1 MKLPFQLKSFSHGIH
16 PSDHKGGTEHLV
28 VEHMPFC
35 RYFVLP
41 LGQGGKPSKP
51 VVAVGRTV
59 RRGETLA
66 EADGFVSTALH
77 SPVDG
82 RVVDIG
88 RRRHPN
94 GEMVPCVEIEAD
106 PFSPQLVHTHETV
119 DPDPLDVD
127 QFVAHVQKGGIVG
140 LGGAAFPAHVKYK
153 TPAEKPVKHF
163 VLNGCECEP
172 YLTCDHRTMVERPAE
187 VLRGARIVA
196 RKLGAQDIHIGVEHN
211 KLDAVAALR
220 SKILP
225 NEPIPIHV
233 TPLQVKYPQ
242 GAEKMLIKALFGL
255 EVPAGKLPLDI
266 GAVVNN
272 VGTMVA
278 LSDWFDRGI
287 PLIERVVTVS
297 GPGVRRMAN
306 VLVPIGTP
314 VRELLAHCGGTVP
327 DTKEMV
333 MGGPMM
339 GSSLA
344 SIDVPVL
351 KGTSGVL
358 AFTAAE
364 TARDNE
370 FSCLKCGRCLD
381 ACANFLNP
389 SVLARLARAGELKTL
404 ESNFVMDCMEC
415 GACSFSCPSNIPIVQ
430 LIRVAKSAIRD
441 DKRKGGPKA

>member
-1 MKLPFQLKSFSHGIH
+1 MTTSGHKSFRHGVH
-16 PSDHKGGTEHLV
+16 PSDHKQPTEHLAI
-28 VEHMPFC
+28 EHMPFVR
-35 RYFVLP
+35 RYTLP
-41 LGQGGKPSKP
+41 LGQGGKPSRP
-51 VVAVGRTV
+51 LVRVGESV
-59 RRGETLA
+59 HRGQPLA
-66 EADGFVSTALH
+66 AADGFVSTALH

-82 RVVDIG
+82 RVTDLG
-88 RRRHPN
+88 RHRHPN
-94 GEMVPCVEIEAD
+94 GELVPAVEVEAD
-106 PFSPQLVHTHETV
+106 PFSQQLLLTQPSV
-119 DPDPLDVD
+119 DADALDVD
-127 QFVAHVQKGGIVG
+127 AFTAHVQLGGIVG

-153 TPAEKPVKHF
+153 TPAGKPVQHF

-196 RKLGAQDIHIGVEHN
+196 RKLGAADIHIGVEHN
-211 KLDAVAALR
+211 KLDAIAALR
-220 SKILP
+220 AEVRPGEAIF
-225 NEPIPIHV
+225 V

-242 GAEKMLIKALFGL
+242 GAEKMLLKALFGI
-255 EVPAGKLPLDI
+255 EVPAGKLPLDV
-266 GAVVNN
+266 GSVVNN

-278 LSDWFDRGI
+278 LADWFDRGV

-297 GPGVRRMAN
+297 GPGVRRPAN
-306 VLVPIGTP
+306 VLVPLGTP
-314 VRELLAHCGGTVP
+314 VRELLAHCGGTVAE
-327 DTKEMV
+327 TREMV

-358 AFTAAE
+358 AFTATE
-364 TARDNE
+364 TARDDE

-389 SVLARLARAGELKTL
+389 SVLARLARVGELQAL
-404 ESNFVMDCMEC
+404 ESHFVMDCMEC
-415 GACSFSCPSNIPIVQ
+415 GACSFACPSNIPIVQ

-441 DKRKGGPKA
+441 ERRKAGPKP